1 MPPPLLRA
9 TKSDLMCAMMANSG
23 MANSGMAN
31 PSTSNAAPRG
41 ADIIGALKAARVE
54 FVAAVPDIV
63 TSAGLLWPISRDR
76 ALRLIRLCKEDEG
89 ISICTGLAFCGRRAV
104 LLMQQTGLMDSLNSI
119 RAIAVEYQQPVC
131 MIVGLLGKEPDR
143 PAAQSAKY
151 GVRIIEPVLDAM
163 GIDRI
168 TIDTP
173 EDVMALAPAIDR
185 AYALSRPVVA
195 LIGRM
200 VV

>member
-1 MPPPLLRA
+1 MAPPLLREA
-9 TKSDLMCAMMANSG
+9 KSGLMCAMMANSG
-23 MANSGMAN
+23 MANSSATN
-31 PSTSNAAPRG
+31 SAPRG
-41 ADIIGALKAARVE
+41 ADIIAALKAARVE

-63 TSAGLLWPISRDR
+63 TSAGLLWPISRDA
-76 ALRLIRLCKEDEG
+76 ALHLIRLCKEDEG

-163 GIDRI
+163 GIDHI
-168 TIDTP
+168 TLDNP
-173 EDVMALAPAIDR
+173 EDVAALAPAIDR
-185 AYALSRPVVA
+185 AYELSRPVVA
-195 LIGRM
+195 LIGRT
-200 VV
+200 VA